1 MPYNWEEILQKKTN
15 KELYKIV
22 IGKTVLSNEAIHFAK
37 AELVRRNFDFENME
51 LNKAAWSLSS
61 LEEEDNYIQR
71 FGRDQSYMSMQFYLL
86 TTAGFVILYLGFIY
100 FYKIEF
106 SIRLLLLFIGI
117 YTSLILS
124 QNFAYK
130 KEQKA
135 KENRR
140 LKIKKLND
148 KLIDENI
155 LSNKN
160 AISEDI
166 IRNKNIQDNG
176 FEILTYLFLV
186 IAILF
191 VFVEIIIPIF
201 EYL

>member
-1 MPYNWEEILQKKTN
+1 MPYNWEEIVQKKTN

-61 LEEEDNYIQR
+61 LEEEDNTIQR
-71 FGRDQSYMSMQFYLL
+71 FGREQSYMSMQFFLL
-86 TTAGFVILYLGFIY
+86 TTAGIILLYLGITY
-100 FYKIEF
+100 FNKIDF
-106 SIRLLLLFIGI
+106 SIGLLLLLIGF
-117 YTSLILS
+117 YASFILS

-130 KEQKA
+130 KDQKA

-140 LKIKKLND
+140 LKIKELND
-148 KLIDENI
+148 KLKDENI
-155 LSNKN
+155 LSTKN

-166 IRNKNIQDNG
+166 IRNRNIQDNG
-176 FEILTYLFLV
+176 FKILTYIFLV
-186 IAILF
+186 LAILF
-191 VFVEIIIPIF
+191 VLAEIIPIF